1 MSEIVDP
8 GKKPISIIQ
17 EIESQL
23 EDYLRRQREEIEKA
37 LEEKIQKERE
47 QARQQLLEIEQ
58 AVKKEWQSLEEYGN
72 VWQEFE
78 EKRDQIL
85 VKIRE
90 YLQRIFDRQQQ
101 IESLAKETSEDIK
114 TINHLEDQL
123 EEMRHKSMEQAAF
136 LKKRLEEK
144 FGLRTE
150 RPEPAEV
157 GADRIDLTPELE
169 KLKKVKELL
178 ILEKGIPV
186 QEPAEVNKEE
196 RIEPE
201 AEESPKAELAEQE
214 QPEQKAVETNQV
226 KPEELSLE
234 AKLAE
239 EIRKN
244 IVQKLG
250 NLEEVVEKLPED
262 LSSVEEKETLKEI
275 SPGELQEFYQQEPA
289 NGSVQIG
296 YYQKDKKYIL
306 EAEELLIRMKESVE
320 EAKKLNHKLTLVSGA
335 KEQFYLKQELI
346 SLQEELRHYLQKVL
360 AMVGKQKFRFPALTM
375 EIINEN
381 TLKELSDLL
390 SVQNWNLSED
400 LNLFDQKL
408 IELTASFKTR
418 ATPASI
424 YFAALKK
431 ELEA

>member
-1 MSEIVDP
+1 MSEIADS

-17 EIESQL
+17 EIEKQL
-23 EDYLRRQREEIEKA
+23 ENYLYRQREEIEKA
-37 LEEKIQKERE
+37 LEEKIQKEKE
-47 QARQQLLEIEQ
+47 QACQQLLEIEQ
-58 AVKKEWQSLEEYGN
+58 AVKQEWQSLEEYGN
-72 VWQEFE
+72 VWEEFE
-78 EKRDQIL
+78 EKRDQII

-90 YLQRIFDRQQQ
+90 YLQHIIDRQQQ

-114 TINHLEDQL
+114 TINQLEDQL

-150 RPEPAEV
+150 IPEPAEV
-157 GADRIDLTPELE
+157 ETGQIDLTPELE

-178 ILEKGIPV
+178 ILEQGVPV
-186 QEPAEVNKEE
+186 HKPAEVRKEE
-196 RIEPE
+196 QAEPE
-201 AEESPKAELAEQE
+201 AQESPMVEQVEKEQE
-214 QPEQKAVETNQV
+214 GQKETETNQL

-234 AKLAE
+234 EKLAE
-239 EIRKN
+239 EIRIN
-244 IVQKLG
+244 IIKKLSS
-250 NLEEVVEKLPED
+250 LEEVVEKFPED
-262 LSSVEEKETLKEI
+262 LSSAEEKEIPSEVSSGELKE
-275 SPGELQEFYQQEPA
+275 LYRQEPA

-296 YYQKDKKYIL
+296 YYQKGKKYIL
-306 EAEELLIRMKESVE
+306 EAEELLKKLKESVE
-320 EAKKLNHKLTLVSGA
+320 EAKKLNHKLSLVSGA
-335 KEQFYLKQELI
+335 KEQFYLKQESI
-346 SLQEELRHYLQKVL
+346 SLQEELRRYLQKVL
-360 AMVGKQKFRFPALTM
+360 AVVEKRNFRFPALTM
-375 EIINEN
+375 DIINKN

-390 SVQNWNLSED
+390 SVQNWSLSED

-408 IELTASFKTR
+408 IELTTAFKTR